1 MGFAAEKAITDP
13 DPVGNQR
20 VGTVVGVSMNPSRRT
35 RIAAMLLGGALSA
48 AACGGDGGETT
59 VAGPDG
65 TTQSIETP
73 TPGPTPTPTPTPE
86 PSGNVDEQGLADLA
100 AARARWEAA
109 GISEYSYSIVESC
122 ECDPET
128 VGPRRVV
135 VSDGVVTAT
144 TWFGSDSKYEG
155 VTVEVLFDQIEA
167 GLQRGDVT
175 NRVSYDEATGAPV
188 DVILDEEAVAADGG
202 RAFNVQGF
210 ISYDELRADLADA
223 RARWASSGVDDYV
236 VTYDQVCFCP
246 QVQVE
251 VTVVDGVVTD
261 SEVRS
266 EVDFGD
272 LPVLTV
278 DDMFDEIERQID
290 TGAFS
295 IDVDYDSETGH
306 PTGYFFDIEEMMADE
321 EFGISNVTIVTG

>member
-1 MGFAAEKAITDP
+1 
-13 DPVGNQR
+13 
-20 VGTVVGVSMNPSRRT
+20 MNSSRRI
-35 RIAAMLLGGALSA
+35 RIASVLLVGALAA
-48 AACGGDGGETT
+48 AACGANGGETT

-73 TPGPTPTPTPTPE
+73 TPGPTPTPTPTPTPE
-86 PSGNVDEQGLADLA
+86 PSQNVDEQGLADLA
-100 AARARWEAA
+100 EARARWEAA

-122 ECDPET
+122 ECDAET

-135 VSDGVVTAT
+135 VNDGVVTAT
-144 TWFGSDSKYEG
+144 TWFGSPSKYEG

-167 GLQRGDVT
+167 GLQRGEVT
-175 NRVSYDEATGAPV
+175 NRVTYDETTGAPI

-202 RAFNVQGF
+202 RAFNIQGF
-210 ISYDELRADLADA
+210 ISYDELRADLTDA
-223 RARWASSGVDDYV
+223 RARWAASGIDSYV

-246 QVQVE
+246 QLEVQ

-261 SEVRS
+261 SELRS
-266 EVDFGD
+266 DVDFGD

-278 DDMFDEIERQID
+278 DDMFDEIARQID
-290 TGAFS
+290 AGAFS
-295 IDVDYDSETGH
+295 IDVDYDNETGH

-321 EFGISNVTIVTG
+321 EFGITNVTVEPG

>member
-1 MGFAAEKAITDP
+1 
-13 DPVGNQR
+13 
-20 VGTVVGVSMNPSRRT
+20 MNPSRWN
-35 RIAAMLLGGALSA
+35 RIAALLLAGALIA

-65 TTQSIETP
+65 TTQPIETP
-73 TPGPTPTPTPTPE
+73 TPGPTPTPSPVRE
-86 PSGNVDEQGLADLA
+86 PSGNVDEAGLADLA
-100 AARARWEAA
+100 DARARWDEA

-144 TWFGSDSKYEG
+144 TWFGSASKYEG
-155 VTVEVLFDQIEA
+155 VAVEVLFGQIEA
-167 GLQRGDVT
+167 GLQRGEVT
-175 NRVSYDEATGAPV
+175 NRVSYDAVTGVPI

-202 RAFNVQGF
+202 RAFNIQGF
-210 ISYDELRADLADA
+210 ISYDALRIELDTA
-223 RARWASSGVDDYV
+223 RAAWEASGVTSYV
-236 VTYDQVCFCP
+236 VIYDQVCFCP
-246 QVQVE
+246 QLQVQ

-261 SEVRS
+261 SEMRS
-266 EVDFGD
+266 DVDFGD
-272 LPVLTV
+272 LAVLTV

-295 IDVDYDSETGH
+295 IDVDYDPETGH

-321 EFGISNVTIVTG
+321 EFGISNVIVDVG

>member
-1 MGFAAEKAITDP
+1 
-13 DPVGNQR
+13 
-20 VGTVVGVSMNPSRRT
+20 MNPSPWQ
-35 RIAAMLLGGALSA
+35 RIAAVLVAGGLIA

-65 TTQSIETP
+65 TTQPIETP

-86 PSGNVDEQGLADLA
+86 PSDNVDEVGLAELA
-100 AARARWEAA
+100 DARARWEAV
-109 GISEYSYSIVESC
+109 GISEYAYSIVESC
-122 ECDPET
+122 ECDAET

-135 VSDGVVTAT
+135 VSEGVVTAT
-144 TWFGSDSKYEG
+144 TWFGSPSKYDG
-155 VTVEVLFDQIEA
+155 VTIEALFDQIEA

-175 NRVSYDEATGAPV
+175 NRVTYDEDTGAPI

-210 ISYDELRADLADA
+210 ISYDALRIELDTA
-223 RARWASSGVDDYV
+223 RSTWGDSGITSYV

-246 QVQVE
+246 QLQVE

-261 SEVRS
+261 SEMRS
-266 EVDFGD
+266 DVDFGD

-278 DDMFDEIERQID
+278 DDMFDEIKRQID

-295 IDVDYDSETGH
+295 IEVDYDPETGH

-321 EFGISNVTIVTG
+321 EFGISNVTIVPG